1 MTNTEKT
8 NDVKQFGSAFII
20 AQVYQY
26 IAFGV
31 AIAEALY
38 VVTAFFRRECSVVFT
53 TMLSM
58 IILCLV
64 YAHFHA

>member
-1 MTNTEKT
+1 M
-8 NDVKQFGSAFII
+8 
-20 AQVYQY
+20 YQY
-26 IAFGV
+26 IALGV
-31 AIAEALY
+31 AIAEVLY

>member
-1 MTNTEKT
+1 M
-8 NDVKQFGSAFII
+8 
-20 AQVYQY
+20 YQY
-26 IAFGV
+26 IALGV
-31 AIAEALY
+31 AIAEVLY
-38 VVTAFFRRECSVVFT
+38 VVTAIFRRECSVVYT